1 MKLDKGRDDRKS
13 RQLRNE
19 RLFSIGRSAAATCGA
34 YLVVLLLVGVTGAR
48 AQSQQPVACPPQQ
61 QDLIKI
67 PEIKSA
73 NGLLKATLKNVDQV
87 RTLWGSVGDNR
98 CATQYLRLFEGF
110 NPSGPQA
117 WPSDDPLAGPTLRAR
132 VGDLV
137 EITFL
142 NQVNTLNFAKTLD
155 LGGCDQYVAAGKN
168 QYGGPGGDTMPDC
181 LHGSTT
187 SNIHFHGT
195 HTTPST
201 TGDNVLLFVRPALRN
216 GNQLEPSDSFVSA
229 QFAQF
234 FKSCEQHGPPTTWN
248 QMPSEWQQHQKSLLL
263 KYDQGMPK
271 DMQLWPVNE
280 REIAAGLW
288 PQYNIGATPYCFSL
302 PAYDPTKVKMGQ
314 APGTQWYHAHK
325 HGSTALNVANG
336 MTGAFIIEG
345 QYDDDLH
352 KFYKSGLQEQVLLIQ
367 QLSSAPFPLT
377 NPATKGPKSVGRPP
391 LSVNGRLN
399 PVVKMRPGEVQ
410 LWRIINGAFRD
421 ATEFQ
426 YFTQQGSTTACN
438 PPLPPNQPTPEACV
452 QWRQTAQDGVQFA
465 YASYQTMGAANNSFN
480 LAPANRA
487 DLLVKAPAQTGQF
500 SLQVEPNQAMFVQ
513 SVNGTPVIGADKP
526 ITLLTVSV
534 EGVPVN
540 PPMDFIQ
547 NEADFPKLP
556 AFLDDIPKH
565 EISRRRDVVFG
576 GGNST
581 IDGRSFNDQHIDQ
594 VMLLN
599 TAEEWTV
606 ENQADDKSHPFH
618 IHINPFQIVELFE
631 PNSPEATTPGNPC
644 YVDPNNPDTF
654 KPCPSRQ
661 PKAPFVW
668 WDTFAIP
675 TGQQFD
681 LNGTAGLSGVV
692 SASCQTLDKCPPQL
706 QPYIQCPPYP
716 PGEPYASN
724 APYCTEVIPGWFK
737 MRSRFVDFTGQYVLH
752 CHILIHEDRGMMQLI
767 EVVPDTTLYTHH

>member
-1 MKLDKGRDDRKS
+1 MRAGKDLDDRKG
-13 RQLRNE
+13 RQQPENRHASTFN
-19 RLFSIGRSAAATCGA
+19 AAAAICVY
-34 YLVVLLLVGVTGAR
+34 YLAVLLLVGAGSAP
-48 AQSQQPVACPPQQ
+48 AQRQQPVTCPPQ

-67 PEIKSA
+67 PEIKSE
-73 NGLLKATLKNVDQV
+73 NGVLRATLKNVDGV

-110 NPSGPQA
+110 NPASPQPWPTGPE
-117 WPSDDPLAGPTLRAR
+117 PLPGPTLRAR
-132 VGDLV
+132 VGDSV

-155 LGGCDQYVAAGKN
+155 LGTCDQYVAAGRN

-201 TGDNVLLFVRPALRN
+201 TGDNVLLFIRPALRI
-216 GNQLEPSDSFVSA
+216 GSQLEPSDRLVNA

-234 FKSCEQHGPPTTWN
+234 FKSCEQHGPPTTWK
-248 QMPSEWQQHQKSLLL
+248 QTPPEWQEYQKALLM
-263 KYDQGMPK
+263 KYDQGKPK

-280 REIAAGLW
+280 KEIAAGLW
-288 PQYNIGATPYCFSL
+288 PQYAIGATPYCFSL
-302 PAYDPTKVKMGQ
+302 PAYDPAKVKMGQ

-345 QYDDDLH
+345 QYDDDLR
-352 KFYKSGLQEQVLLIQ
+352 KFYGPGLQEQVLMVQ
-367 QLSSAPFPLT
+367 QLSAAPFPLT
-377 NPATKGPKSVGRPP
+377 NPATKGPKSVGRPQ

-399 PVVKMRPGEVQ
+399 PIVKMRPGEVR

-421 ATEFQ
+421 AAEFQ
-426 YFTQQGSTTACN
+426 YFTRQGSTTSCN
-438 PPLPPNQPTPEACV
+438 PSPAPPNPEPCV

-465 YASYQTMGAANNSFN
+465 FASYQTMGAPNSSFN

-487 DLLVKAPAQTGQF
+487 DLLVKAPAQPGTF
-500 SLQVEPNQAMFVQ
+500 RLQVEPNQAMFVQ
-513 SVNGTPVIGADKP
+513 SANGTPVIGADPP

-534 EGVPVN
+534 EGAPVN
-540 PPMDFIQ
+540 PPMDFIH

-565 EISRRRDVVFG
+565 EISRRREVVFG

-594 VMLLN
+594 AMLLN
-599 TAEEWTV
+599 TDEEWTV
-606 ENQADDKSHPFH
+606 ENQANDKSHPFH

-644 YVDPNNPDTF
+644 YVDPTNPDTF

-675 TGQQFD
+675 TGQQIP
-681 LNGTAGLSGVV
+681 LTCTA
-692 SASCQTLDKCPPQL
+692 LDNCPQPIQPYVQCPKPPQ
-706 QPYIQCPPYP
+706 QYP
-716 PGEPYASN
+716 PGAPYASTTN
-724 APYCTEVIPGWFK
+724 CTEVIPGWFK
-737 MRSRFVDFTGQYVLH
+737 MRTRFVDFTGQYVLH